1 MDLCVSG
8 RQTPDGLKESCY
20 FLVKFWQAQ
29 ASARR
34 AWRRGGVP
42 LETVRSARKKC
53 SFLFFF
59 FSAFLLSGVV
69 CYLRFYYSCPRSSKL
84 KLTCRGTFVSVL
96 LNWRKQQ
103 LVCGGSL
110 ARDLIHTHNSG
121 GKIPR

>member
-8 RQTPDGLKESCY
+8 GQTPDGLKESCY

-59 FSAFLLSGVV
+59 FFRVSTLGIGLLFALLLLLS
-69 CYLRFYYSCPRSSKL
+69 
-84 KLTCRGTFVSVL
+84 TFVET
-96 LNWRKQQ
+96 QI
-103 LVCGGSL
+103 
-110 ARDLIHTHNSG
+110 DLQ
-121 GKIPR
+121 RYFC